1 MIKQDSGVRLWRY
14 SVSRD
19 ATTKQLVFTPENI
32 TAQLATPIVDSG
44 ALDET
49 LDQTTLT
56 LYSAEA
62 LPIQPFTRLKMVL
75 KDDAGGTETLYRY
88 VDSDQ
93 VEIAWTEPEIGYK
106 HTLTVLEPTKIL
118 ERVNVDTL
126 CFTNILDKSAD
137 YGAPVPE
144 DITDRW
150 SGGQDLGTGSTVN
163 YVVTKRAGN
172 EILGYY
178 VQSGDKQSATP
189 PLTVSLCSSGMAGVS
204 EKKTVDKFTVTTPS
218 GDVIDLSDLEEPKEY
233 VYPEVVGTYVYRL
246 SKFGK
251 ENETLA
257 LWEATWTVE
266 CVAAISALDGV
277 FTYTMAG
284 VIDRLLLCAE
294 TLRYYSVS
302 QNLTTVAPRFHLDE
316 TLRARLS
323 ALKAP
328 EFCFTGATLWE
339 CLMQVGAEMH
349 AIPRLVPSAA
359 DETRWDTI
367 TFDFTGTG
375 TEYTNTDYSLYDA
388 GQSAADY
395 ATAFVSRVAN
405 ATQADRDGK
414 FSTVVPFTGG
424 WLSCRSEDG
433 TDAIIADNRVLA
445 LVGGLPIQYITKVE
459 ARIGTAEKDIT
470 RAILE
475 AADYALKSDY
485 GRLYSTGRTK
495 SDFLFFTRGGKSIQ
509 GFQYSGKNILL
520 VEKTAWEN
528 IATRYFPNEIGGTP
542 LFRIT
547 YVPLASFTA
556 EAVKPAITKAAE
568 PVALWYNQS
577 ANAVDV
583 TAYGKNV
590 RSALIRSGNPQ
601 IVKTHYYDKLA
612 DVPRPGQWQ
621 SVGGAVYYASQVNR
635 EIIPGATIKATVTWS
650 RDYLA
655 LSSVALN
662 RAVRQYE
669 VSEVES
675 TERNIRYGLY
685 IRINSE
691 SGASTGRYE
700 SEFSGMK
707 YELAN
712 ALAGGSGTAT
722 AEQRRVSLAELAC
735 KFEDGGGRRLLLPVT
750 SFAMGN
756 SAVFAFAMEDNYGA
770 GKSVRESVKTNVF
783 EAAKYQY
790 SAPYGD
796 AFGRLETVGITLWE
810 RVPLQDSEVE
820 SVADAFP
827 RYPDE
832 FPSLADYGE
841 TGGFT
846 DADKSR
852 KMWGTGGFP
861 LLIKKDSREKL
872 SFTLQWHCVSN
883 EADIIVF
890 PGFAEALPWVAAEK
904 GTYRYVFAKRRIS
917 PHESRLEA
925 GDYYS
930 ADTNVYTLSPSSTDM
945 AGKTLVTVV
954 LSVDTSGGASISRTY
969 VRISGPTSPAGETR
983 PQAVAI
989 IDAAGRL
996 LLAKNGEVGQG
1007 LSGSDFWISF
1017 SEFPI

>member
-1 MIKQDSGVRLWRY
+1 MIEQSDGVRLWRY

-19 ATTKQLVFTPENI
+19 ADTKQLLFTPEEI
-32 TAQLATPIVDSG
+32 TSQLATPVVDSG
-44 ALDET
+44 TLDET

-62 LPIQPFTRLKMVL
+62 LPIQPFTRLKMTL
-75 KDDAGGTETLYRY
+75 KDTSGATETLYRY
-88 VDSDQ
+88 VDADQ

-150 SGGQDLGTGSTVN
+150 SGVQDFGTESTVN

-294 TLRYYSVS
+294 TLRYYSAS
-302 QNLTTVAPRFHLDE
+302 QNLTTVSPRFRLDE
-316 TLRARLS
+316 TLRTRLS
-323 ALKAP
+323 VLKAP

-349 AIPRLVPSAA
+349 AIPRLVPSAT
-359 DETRWDTI
+359 DETKWDTI

-459 ARIGTAEKDIT
+459 ARIGTVEKDIT
-470 RAILE
+470 RAVLE

-485 GRLYSTGRTK
+485 GTLYSSGRAK
-495 SDFLFFTRGGKSIQ
+495 DEFLYFTRGGKSIQ
-509 GFQYSGKNILL
+509 GFQYSAKNIL
-520 VEKTAWEN
+520 VVTPTAWAK
-528 IATRYFPNEIGGTP
+528 IAARYFPGNSGGTP
-542 LFRIT
+542 FFRVT

-556 EAVKPAITKAAE
+556 TACKPAITAAAE
-568 PVALWYNQS
+568 PVDLWYNQS

-612 DVPRPGQWQ
+612 DVPHPGQWQ
-621 SVGGAVYYASQVNR
+621 TVGGAVYYASQVNR

-675 TERNIRYGLY
+675 TERNIRYGFY

-722 AEQRRVSLAELAC
+722 AEQRRVSLAELVC
-735 KFEDGGGRRLLLPVT
+735 KFEDGGSRCLLLPVT

-756 SAVFAFAMEDNYGA
+756 SAVFTFAMEDNYSA
-770 GKSVRESVKTNVF
+770 GKSVRESAKTNVF

-790 SAPYGD
+790 SAPYGN

-832 FPSLADYGE
+832 FPSLADYEE

-846 DADKSR
+846 DANKSR
-852 KMWGTGGFP
+852 KTWGTGGFP

-925 GDYYS
+925 GDYYN
-930 ADTNVYTLSPSSTDM
+930 ADANVYTLSPSSTDM
-945 AGKTLVTVV
+945 AGKTLVTVA
-954 LSVDTSGGASISRTY
+954 LAVDTSGGASISRTY
-969 VRISGPTSPAGETR
+969 VRISGPTSPAGEVR
-983 PQAVAI
+983 PQAVAV
-989 IDAAGRL
+989 IDADGRL
-996 LLAKNGEVGQG
+996 LLAKNGEVG

>member
-1 MIKQDSGVRLWRY
+1 MIKQDSGVQLWRY

-19 ATTKQLVFTPENI
+19 TTTKQLVFTPEDI

-62 LPIQPFTRLKMVL
+62 LPIQPLTRLKMAL
-75 KDDAGGTETLYRY
+75 KDTAGGTETLYRY

-93 VEIAWTEPEIGYK
+93 VEIAWTEPEMGYK

-126 CFTNILDKSAD
+126 CFTNVLEERAQH
-137 YGAPVPE
+137 GVPQAPVIVDE
-144 DITDRW
+144 WTNEGQIRSVNWTSATDF
-150 SGGQDLGTGSTVN
+150 
-163 YVVTKRAGN
+163 A
-172 EILGYY
+172 ILGKY
-178 VQSGDKQSATP
+178 VQKGASQMVKNPFSSINFVESTGDQNDKMTLKWELSKPDGTKEELSAPQQIQYTSVGNYSFKYYAYYAGISQGGV
-189 PLTVSLCSSGMAGVS
+189 TTGAGVVWS
-204 EKKTVDKFTVTTPS
+204 
-218 GDVIDLSDLEEPKEY
+218 
-233 VYPEVVGTYVYRL
+233 
-246 SKFGK
+246 
-251 ENETLA
+251 
-257 LWEATWTVE
+257 ATWTVR
-266 CVAAISALDGV
+266 CVESIDELNGI

-316 TLRARLS
+316 TLRTRLS

-339 CLMQVGAEMH
+339 CLMQIGAEMH
-349 AIPRLVPSAA
+349 AIPRLVPSAT
-359 DETRWDTI
+359 DETKWNTI

-395 ATAFVSRVAN
+395 ATTFVSRVAN

-433 TDAIIADNRVLA
+433 TDAVIADNRVLA

-459 ARIGTAEKDIT
+459 CKMGDIVRDIT
-470 RAILE
+470 ASIYE

-485 GRLYSTGRTK
+485 SEHIASGDGKDHCLY
-495 SDFLFFTRGGKSIQ
+495 FTRGGKSIQ
-509 GFQYSGKNILL
+509 GFSFAPQSILQIP
-520 VEKTAWEN
+520 KTAWAN
-528 IATRYFPNEIGGTP
+528 IVSTYFYGAPAADLAKAP

-556 EAVKPAITKAAE
+556 TACKPTMTAAAE
-568 PVALWYNQS
+568 PVDLWYNQS

-612 DVPRPGQWQ
+612 DVPHPGQWQ
-621 SVGGAVYYASQVNR
+621 NVGGAVYYASQVNR

-675 TERNIRYGLY
+675 TERNIRYGFY
-685 IRINSE
+685 IRVNSE

-700 SEFSGMK
+700 SEWAAMK
-707 YELAN
+707 YDIAN
-712 ALAGGSGTAT
+712 ALAGSTAGGNKHVSAAELVCKGKNASDVSRHLLMPAT
-722 AEQRRVSLAELAC
+722 A
-735 KFEDGGGRRLLLPVT
+735 
-750 SFAMGN
+750 FAMGN

-770 GKSVRESVKTNVF
+770 GKSVRTAGKDVNLIED
-783 EAAKYQY
+783 AKYQY
-790 SAPYGD
+790 SVPYGD
-796 AFGRLETVGITLWE
+796 EFGRVETIGITLWE
-810 RVPLQDSEVE
+810 RIPVGSMAEAVG
-820 SVADAFP
+820 DALP
-827 RYPDE
+827 RYPDN
-832 FPSLADYGE
+832 FTPSEGLAD
-841 TGGFT
+841 TN
-846 DADKSR
+846 AR
-852 KMWGTGGFP
+852 KMWGTGGYPF
-861 LLIKKDSREKL
+861 LIQKDSREKL

-883 EADIIVF
+883 EADVIVY
-890 PGFAEALPWVAAEK
+890 PGFAEALPWVAAEN
-904 GTYRYVFAKRRIS
+904 GTFRYVFANRRIS

-925 GDYYS
+925 TDYSYVYQLA
-930 ADTNVYTLSPSSTDM
+930 ADTQIGHVKVEVTEATAETPS
-945 AGKTLVTVV
+945 
-954 LSVDTSGGASISRTY
+954 Y
-969 VRISGPTSPAGETR
+969 VRITGAAAPAGEVR
-983 PQAVAI
+983 PQAVAV
-989 IDAAGRL
+989 IDAEGRL

>member
-1 MIKQDSGVRLWRY
+1 MIKQDSGVQLWRY

-19 ATTKQLVFTPENI
+19 TTTKQLVFTPEDI
-32 TAQLATPIVDSG
+32 TAQLATPIVDSW

-62 LPIQPFTRLKMVL
+62 LPIQPFTRLKMTL
-75 KDDAGGTETLYRY
+75 KDDAGGEETLYRY

-93 VEIAWTEPEIGYK
+93 VEIAWTEPEMGCK

-126 CFTNILDKSAD
+126 CFTNVLEERAQHGVAQPPVIVDGWTSEGEPSVRGPWADAEDKKLSIYGKYVEVGD
-137 YGAPVPE
+137 TQQTGVPFVVKFYGASGQIV
-144 DITDRW
+144 TDKMTLYWRM
-150 SGGQDLGTGSTVN
+150 QKPDGSTEQLASAPTITYTQAGEYKYEFFYTYN
-163 YVVTKRAGN
+163 GILPGDTTAGKVVW
-172 EILGYY
+172 
-178 VQSGDKQSATP
+178 S
-189 PLTVSLCSSGMAGVS
+189 
-204 EKKTVDKFTVTTPS
+204 
-218 GDVIDLSDLEEPKEY
+218 
-233 VYPEVVGTYVYRL
+233 
-246 SKFGK
+246 
-251 ENETLA
+251 
-257 LWEATWTVE
+257 ATWTVK
-266 CVAAISALDGV
+266 CVQSMEALNGI
-277 FTYTMAG
+277 FTYTMDG
-284 VIDRLLLCAE
+284 VVDRLLLCAE
-294 TLRYYSVS
+294 TLRYAQQT
-302 QNLTTVAPRFHLDE
+302 QNTMTVYPRFELDAS
-316 TLRARLS
+316 LRARLA

-339 CLMQVGAEMH
+339 CLMQIGAEMH

-359 DETRWDTI
+359 DETKWNTI

-395 ATAFVSRVAN
+395 ATSFVSRVAN

-459 ARIGTAEKDIT
+459 CKMGDTVRDIT
-470 RAILE
+470 ASIYE

-485 GRLYSTGRTK
+485 SERIASGDGKDHCLY
-495 SDFLFFTRGGKSIQ
+495 FTRGGKSIQ
-509 GFQYSGKNILL
+509 GFSFAPQSILQIP
-520 VEKTAWEN
+520 KTAWAN
-528 IATRYFPNEIGGTP
+528 IVSTYFYGAPAADLAKAP

-556 EAVKPAITKAAE
+556 AACKPTMTAAAE
-568 PVALWYNQS
+568 PVDLWYNQS

-612 DVPRPGQWQ
+612 DVPHPGQWQ
-621 SVGGAVYYASQVNR
+621 NVGGAVYYASQVNR
-635 EIIPGATIKATVTWS
+635 EIIPGATIKATVAWS

-675 TERNIRYGLY
+675 TERNIRYGFY
-685 IRINSE
+685 IRVNSE

-700 SEFSGMK
+700 SEWAAMK
-707 YELAN
+707 YDIAN
-712 ALAGGSGTAT
+712 ALAGSTAGGNKHVSAAELVCKGKNASDAIRHLLMPAT
-722 AEQRRVSLAELAC
+722 A
-735 KFEDGGGRRLLLPVT
+735 
-750 SFAMGN
+750 FAMGN

-770 GKSVRESVKTNVF
+770 GKSVRTAGKDVNLIED
-783 EAAKYQY
+783 AKYQY
-790 SAPYGD
+790 SVPYGD
-796 AFGRLETVGITLWE
+796 EFGRVETIGITLWE
-810 RVPLQDSEVE
+810 RIPVGSMAEAVG
-820 SVADAFP
+820 DALP
-827 RYPDE
+827 RYPDN
-832 FPSLADYGE
+832 
-841 TGGFT
+841 FT
-846 DADKSR
+846 PQEGLSDTNAR
-852 KMWGTGGFP
+852 KMWGTGGYPF
-861 LLIKKDSREKL
+861 LIQKDSREKL

-883 EADIIVF
+883 EADVIVY
-890 PGFAEALPWVAAEK
+890 PGFAEAMPWVAAEK
-904 GTYRYVFAKRRIS
+904 GTFRYVFANRRIS

-925 GDYYS
+925 TDYSSVYQLA
-930 ADTNVYTLSPSSTDM
+930 ADTQIGHVKVEVTEATAETPS
-945 AGKTLVTVV
+945 
-954 LSVDTSGGASISRTY
+954 Y
-969 VRISGPTSPAGETR
+969 VRITGGAAPAGEVR
-983 PQAVAI
+983 PQAVAV
-989 IDAAGRL
+989 IDAEGRL
-996 LLAKNGEVGQG
+996 LLAKNGEVG
-1007 LSGSDFWISF
+1007 LSGSDFWISL

>member
-1 MIKQDSGVRLWRY
+1 MIKQDSGVQLWRY

-19 ATTKQLVFTPENI
+19 TTTKQLVFTPEDI

-56 LYSAEA
+56 LYSTEA
-62 LPIQPFTRLKMVL
+62 LPIQPFTRLKMAL
-75 KDDAGGTETLYRY
+75 KDTAGGTETLYRY

-93 VEIAWTEPEIGYK
+93 VEIAWTEPEMGYK

-150 SGGQDLGTGSTVN
+150 SGVQDLGTGSTVN

-189 PLTVSLCSSGMAGVS
+189 PLTVSLCSSGMTGVS

-459 ARIGTAEKDIT
+459 ARIGTEEKDIT

-495 SDFLFFTRGGKSIQ
+495 SDFLFFARGGKSIQ

-568 PVALWYNQS
+568 PVDLWYNQA

-621 SVGGAVYYASQVNR
+621 AVGGAVYYASQINR

-735 KFEDGGGRRLLLPVT
+735 KFEDGGSRRLLLPVT

-852 KMWGTGGFP
+852 KMWGTGSFP

-983 PQAVAI
+983 PQAVAV